1 MNRGWQNDA
10 LGGLLMTEA
19 LAGMAAPPV
28 VIYDPAGNVT
38 ASWGDASYV
47 EPKGAAK
54 AMPEGFHGCYVD
66 QEDNIWM
73 VGNADSVAQKYSPDG
88 KLLLQ
93 IGEKGKCDGDVD
105 DNSRNYFKSCGENKA
120 RNSSRTSL
128 NSPADVWIDTDP
140 DPATKERGNVYIA
153 DGYGNHRIVVFN
165 AKGQFVRQFGSA
177 GDGEGQFGKTG
188 GGHPHCVAI
197 SHDALVYACDR
208 PHNRILVF
216 ERTGK
221 YIKSLAVNPV
231 DGSVA
236 LLRTNDLV
244 FSNDP
249 QQTYIY
255 TTDAGNAVVQILNR
269 RTGAIV
275 GTIGVGPGR
284 QAGSLLAPHQLAVDS
299 EGNVYIAETIGR
311 RRVQRFLRQ

>member
-1 MNRGWQNDA
+1 
-10 LGGLLMTEA
+10 
-19 LAGMAAPPV
+19 
-28 VIYDPAGNVT
+28 
-38 ASWGDASYV
+38 
-47 EPKGAAK
+47 
-54 AMPEGFHGCYVD
+54 
-66 QEDNIWM
+66 M

-105 DNSRNYFKSCGENKA
+105 ENSRNYFKTCGENKG
-120 RNSSRTSL
+120 RNSSKTSL
-128 NSPADVWIDTDP
+128 NSPADVWVDTALDP
-140 DPATKERGNVYIA
+140 ITKERGNVYIA
-153 DGYGNHRIVVFN
+153 DGYGNHRVVVFN

-177 GDGEGQFGKTG
+177 GDGEGEFGKSG

-197 SHDALVYACDR
+197 ANDGLLYACDR

-216 ERTGK
+216 DRTGK
-221 YIKSLAVNPV
+221 YIKSMDVKPV

-236 LLRTNDLV
+236 PLRTNDVV

-249 QQTYIY
+249 KQTYIY

-269 RTGAIV
+269 QTGAIV

-284 QAGSLLAPHQLAVDS
+284 QAGSLLAPHQLAVDFQ
-299 EGNVYIAETIGR
+299 GNVYIAETIGS